1 MPTIDVNLFIK
12 APTQYTG
19 WDFNSFA
26 NFNGV
31 QLASSLTEGLCQICC
46 GDDDN
51 GIDIDA
57 YFSPIK
63 TDLGIKNPKR
73 LRYVYFGFK
82 SDEEMLLE
90 VSSDDGVIKSYTI
103 PANSDGQQRKR
114 VTIGKNEKGRYWNFK
129 IKNVNGHDFDMDNIQ
144 VLPITLSEGFR

>member
-12 APTQYTG
+12 APSQYIG

-26 NFNGV
+26 NFNGM
-31 QLASSLTEGLCQICC
+31 QLASSLTDGLCQVCC

-51 GIDIDA
+51 ETNIDA

-63 TDLGIKNPKR
+63 TDLGIKNPKK

-82 SDEEMLLE
+82 SDEDMILE
-90 VSSDDGVIKSYTI
+90 VFADGGAVRSYSI
-103 PANSDGQQRKR
+103 PANSEGQQRTR
-114 VTIGKNEKGRYWNFK
+114 VTIARNQKGRYWNFK
-129 IKNVNGHDFDMDNIQ
+129 LKNANGFDFDMDNIQ
-144 VLPITLSEGFR
+144 VLPITLSEGFK